1 LSRRIDR
8 AVDAAALFDHV
19 ADGGRCLDRVLFES
33 AATATRV
40 AERSLIMS
48 EAAARVTCRDRQVE
62 VRILSESGRPLV
74 DRFVAE
80 VDGGFPARVET
91 VGDTVVLTFDDQRP
105 RGEDL
110 ERLMAITPIDVV
122 RRIAGLVDGPA
133 IVPGIFGYDLVDH
146 YETLPP
152 PLSDPLDFPDFV
164 FWVPRRWV
172 EVHPLDESTIAS
184 VGSWDGAP
192 ATEAELDDLCQD
204 CERAV
209 ETSHAVRSVE
219 SAATPS
225 VDVDLDDVQFARCV
239 ESIGEHI
246 RAGDLFQA
254 VPSRT
259 FRTACDDAFGAYLEL
274 RRSNP
279 SPYMFFLT
287 TPDGTLFGASPE
299 TAVKVDAEMRR
310 VELGPLAGTRPRGR
324 TPSGA
329 IDPDLDNR
337 LEADL
342 RLSVKETAE
351 HMMLVDLARND
362 VARVSV
368 AGTRQVENLLSV
380 QRYSHVMHLGS
391 RVIGTLRPELDAL
404 HAYVAAMNMGTL
416 VGAPKLEATRVLR
429 ELEPTRRGP
438 YGGAVGYL
446 DTAGGLNTAITI
458 RAGFVRGGVAYVRAG
473 AGVVADSIP
482 VAEADETRHKAAAVL
497 EAIARGGRAG
507 SCRQSGFVCL

>member
-1 LSRRIDR
+1 
-8 AVDAAALFDHV
+8 
-19 ADGGRCLDRVLFES
+19 
-33 AATATRV
+33 V
-40 AERSLIMS
+40 AEL
-48 EAAARVTCRDRQVE
+48 EA
-62 VRILSESGRPLV
+62 
-74 DRFVAE
+74 
-80 VDGGFPARVET
+80 GFPARIET
-91 VGDTVVLTFDDQRP
+91 VGETVVLVFDDQQL

-110 ERLMAITPIDVV
+110 ERLMAITPIEVV
-122 RRIAGLVDGPA
+122 RRIVGLLDGPT

-172 EVHPLDESTIAS
+172 EIHPLEGSAIAS
-184 VGSWDGAP
+184 VGSWDGAL
-192 ATEAELDDLCQD
+192 ATEDELDDLCDD
-204 CERAV
+204 CERAD
-209 ETSHAVRSVE
+209 ETFGAVRSVE
-219 SAATPS
+219 GAAMPT
-225 VDVDLDDVQFARCV
+225 VEVDLDDARFERCV

-246 RAGDLFQA
+246 RAGDLFQG

-259 FRTACDDAFGAYLEL
+259 FTIACNDAFGAYLEL

-299 TAVKVDAEMRR
+299 TAVKVDAETRR

-324 TPSGA
+324 TSSDA
-329 IDPDLDNR
+329 IDRDLDNR

-362 VARVSV
+362 VARVSIP
-368 AGTRQVENLLSV
+368 GTRQVENLLSV

-391 RVIGTLRPELDAL
+391 RVTGTLRAELDAL
-404 HAYVAAMNMGTL
+404 HAYVAVMNMGTL

-458 RAGFVRGGVAYVRAG
+458 RSGFVRDSVAYVRAG

-482 VAEADETRHKAAAVL
+482 ADEADETRHKAAAVL
-497 EAIARGGRAG
+497 EAIARGGQEG
-507 SCRQSGFVCL
+507 S

>member
-1 LSRRIDR
+1 MPVGLAAGVSSRRIDR
-8 AVDAAALFDHV
+8 LVDAAALFDGV
-19 ADGGRCLDRVLFES
+19 SDGGRRSDRVLLES

-48 EAAARVTCRDRQVE
+48 EAAVRVTCRDWKVAIHPLSDCGRQ
-62 VRILSESGRPLV
+62 LV
-74 DRFVAE
+74 DQFVTE
-80 VDGGFPARVET
+80 LDEGFPARVEISE
-91 VGDTVVLTFDDQRP
+91 DAVVVAFSDERP

-110 ERLMAITPIDVV
+110 ERLLAITPIDVV
-122 RRIAGLVDGPA
+122 RRITTLLDRPA

-146 YETLPP
+146 YEKHPP

-164 FWVPRRWV
+164 FWIPRRWV
-172 EVHPLDESTIAS
+172 EIRPLEGSVIAS
-184 VGSWDGAP
+184 VGSWEGAP
-192 ATEAELDDLCQD
+192 ATDDELDDLCHD
-204 CERAV
+204 CERV
-209 ETSHAVRSVE
+209 GPSVPERSVM

-225 VDVDLDDVQFARCV
+225 IDVDLDDAEFARCV
-239 ESIGEHI
+239 KSIGEHI
-246 RAGDLFQA
+246 HAGDLFQA

-259 FRTACDDAFGAYLEL
+259 FAIACDDPFGAYLEL

-299 TAVKVDAEMRR
+299 TAIKVDGKTRR

-342 RLSVKETAE
+342 RLSVKETTE

-391 RVIGTLRPELDAL
+391 RVVGTLRPELDAL
-404 HAYVAAMNMGTL
+404 HAYVGAMNMGTL

-429 ELEPTRRGP
+429 ELEPTRRGL
-438 YGGAVGYL
+438 YGGAVGYV

-458 RAGFVRGGVAYVRAG
+458 RSGFVRDGVAYVRAG
-473 AGVVADSIP
+473 AGVVAGSIP
-482 VAEADETRHKAAAVL
+482 AAEADETRHKAAAVL
-497 EAIARGGRAG
+497 EAISRGGQG
-507 SCRQSGFVCL
+507 ET

>member
-1 LSRRIDR
+1 MPVDLATGVLNRQIDR
-8 AVDAAALFDHV
+8 VVDAAVLFERV
-19 ADGGRCLDRVLFES
+19 ADSGRCPDRVLFES

-48 EAAARVTCRDRQVE
+48 EAAVRVTCRDRRVE
-62 VRILSESGRPLV
+62 VRALSESGRPLL
-74 DRFVAE
+74 DRFVWE
-80 VDGGFPARVET
+80 LGEGFPVRLET
-91 VGDTVVLTFDDQRP
+91 SGDTVVLAFGDQRP
-105 RGEDL
+105 VGEDL
-110 ERLMAITPIDVV
+110 ERVTAITPIEVV
-122 RRIAGLVDGPA
+122 RRIARLLDGPA
-133 IVPGIFGYDLVDH
+133 IMPGIFAYDLVDH
-146 YETLPP
+146 YEHLPP
-152 PLSDPLDFPDFV
+152 PIADPLDFPDFV

-172 EVHPLDESTIAS
+172 EIHPLENSATAS
-184 VGSWDGAP
+184 VGSWGSAP
-192 ATEAELDDLCQD
+192 ATDAELDDLCRD
-204 CERAV
+204 CERV
-209 ETSHAVRSVE
+209 GDTTGITRSLGVA
-219 SAATPS
+219 SMLS
-225 VDVDLDDVQFARCV
+225 VDVDLDDAMFTRCV
-239 ESIGEHI
+239 ESVGEHI

-259 FRTACDDAFGAYLEL
+259 FVTACDDPFDAYLEL

-287 TPDGTLFGASPE
+287 TPDGILFGASPE
-299 TAVKVDAEMRR
+299 TAVKVDAKTRR

-324 TPSGA
+324 TVSGA

-362 VARVSV
+362 VARVSIP
-368 AGTRQVENLLSV
+368 GTRQVEELLSV

-391 RVIGTLRPELDAL
+391 RVSGTLRPELDAL

-416 VGAPKLEATRVLR
+416 VGAPKLEAARVLR

-458 RAGFVRGGVAYVRAG
+458 RSGFVRDGVAYVRAG

-482 VAEADETRHKAAAVL
+482 AAEADETRHKAAAVL
-497 EAIARGGRAG
+497 EAIARSGRG
-507 SCRQSGFVCL
+507 RP

>member
-1 LSRRIDR
+1 MPVDLATEVLNRRIDR
-8 AVDAAALFDHV
+8 VVDAAALFDHV
-19 ADGGRCLDRVLFES
+19 ADGGRCPDRVLFES

-48 EAAARVTCRDRQVE
+48 EAAVRVTCRDRRVE
-62 VRILSESGRPLV
+62 VRTLSESGRPLIE
-74 DRFVAE
+74 RFVSE
-80 VDGGFPARVET
+80 LGEGFPARVEPSENMA
-91 VGDTVVLTFDDQRP
+91 VLTFGDQRP
-105 RGEDL
+105 VGEDL
-110 ERLMAITPIDVV
+110 KRVMAITPIEVV
-122 RRIAGLVDGPA
+122 RRIARLLDGPA
-133 IVPGIFGYDLVDH
+133 IMPGIFGYDLVDH
-146 YETLPP
+146 YEHLPS
-152 PLSDPLDFPDFV
+152 PLADPLDFPDFV

-172 EVHPLDESTIAS
+172 EILPLENSAIAS
-184 VGSWDGAP
+184 IGGWDGAP
-192 ATEAELDDLCQD
+192 ATEAELDDLCRD
-204 CERAV
+204 CERVGDTTRTA
-209 ETSHAVRSVE
+209 RSLDVTTMS
-219 SAATPS
+219 SAE
-225 VDVDLDDVQFARCV
+225 VDLDDAAFTRCV
-239 ESIGEHI
+239 ESVGERI

-259 FRTACDDAFGAYLEL
+259 FVTACDDPFGAYLEL

-287 TPDGTLFGASPE
+287 TTDGTLFGASPE
-299 TAVKVDAEMRR
+299 TAVKVDAETRR

-324 TPSGA
+324 MVSGA

-362 VARVSV
+362 VARVSIP
-368 AGTRQVENLLSV
+368 GTRQVEELLSV

-391 RVIGTLRPELDAL
+391 RVTGTLRPELDAL

-416 VGAPKLEATRVLR
+416 VGAPKLEAARVLR

-458 RAGFVRGGVAYVRAG
+458 RSGFVRDGMAYVRAG

-482 VAEADETRHKAAAVL
+482 AAEADETRHKAAAVL
-497 EAIARGGRAG
+497 EAIVIGGCGRP
-507 SCRQSGFVCL
+507 

>member
-1 LSRRIDR
+1 MPVDLATGVLSRRISR
-8 AVDAAALFDHV
+8 AVDAAALFDRV
-19 ADGGRCLDRVLFES
+19 ADGGQRPDRVLFES
-33 AATATRV
+33 AATATRI

-48 EAAARVTCRDRQVE
+48 QAAVRMTCRNRRVE
-62 VRILSESGRPLV
+62 VSALADCGRPLV

-80 VDGGFPARVET
+80 LDDEFPARVET
-91 VGDTVVLTFDDQRP
+91 VGDSVVLAFDDQRP

-110 ERLMAITPIDVV
+110 ERLMAITPIEVV
-122 RRIAGLVDGPA
+122 RRITELLDGPT

-146 YETLPP
+146 YETLPT
-152 PLSDPLDFPDFV
+152 PLTDPLDFPDFV
-164 FWVPRRWV
+164 FWVPRGWV
-172 EVHPLDESTIAS
+172 EIRPLEDSAIAS
-184 VGSWDGAP
+184 IGSWDGAP
-192 ATEAELDDLCQD
+192 ATEEELDDLCDD
-204 CERAV
+204 CERAD
-209 ETSHAVRSVE
+209 ETSRAVRCVE
-219 SAATPS
+219 SAAMPS
-225 VDVDLDDVQFARCV
+225 VEVDLDDAQFARCV

-246 RAGDLFQA
+246 RAGDLFQG

-259 FRTACDDAFGAYLEL
+259 FMTACDDAFGAYLEL

-299 TAVKVDAEMRR
+299 TAVKVDAGTRR

-368 AGTRQVENLLSV
+368 PGTRQVEKLLSV

-391 RVIGTLRPELDAL
+391 RVTGTLRPELDAL

-429 ELEPTRRGP
+429 ELEPTRRGT

-458 RAGFVRGGVAYVRAG
+458 RSGFVQDGVAYVRAG

-482 VAEADETRHKAAAVL
+482 AAEADETRHKAAAVL
-497 EAIARGGRAG
+497 EAIARGGQG
-507 SCRQSGFVCL
+507 ES

>member
-1 LSRRIDR
+1 MPVDLAAGVSSRRLDR
-8 AVDAAALFDHV
+8 IVDAATLFERA
-19 ADGGRCLDRVLFES
+19 ADGGRRPDRVLFES

-48 EAAARVTCRDRQVE
+48 QAAVRMTCRDRQVE
-62 VRILSESGRPLV
+62 VRALAACGRPLV

-80 VDGGFPARVET
+80 LNDGFPAQIET
-91 VGDTVVLTFDDQRP
+91 GRDTVVLAFDDRRP
-105 RGEDL
+105 GGEDL
-110 ERLMAITPIDVV
+110 ERLTAITPIEVV
-122 RRIAGLVDGPA
+122 RRIAGLVDDPA
-133 IVPGIFGYDLVDH
+133 IIPGIFSYDLVDH

-172 EVHPLDESTIAS
+172 EIRPLEESATAS
-184 VGSWDGAP
+184 IGCWEGAP
-192 ATEAELDDLCQD
+192 ATEDELDDLCQD
-204 CERAV
+204 CARAG
-209 ETSHAVRSVE
+209 ETSHTARSVGD
-219 SAATPS
+219 AAKPP
-225 VDVDLDDVQFARCV
+225 VDVDLDDAEFVRRV

-246 RAGDLFQA
+246 HAGDLFQG

-259 FRTACDDAFGAYLEL
+259 FMTACDDAFGAYLEL

-279 SPYMFFLT
+279 SPCMFFLT
-287 TPDGTLFGASPE
+287 TVDGTLFGASPE
-299 TAVKVDAEMRR
+299 TAVKVDAGTRR

-324 TPSGA
+324 TASGA

-368 AGTRQVENLLSV
+368 PGTRLVENLLSV

-391 RVIGTLRPELDAL
+391 RVVGTLRPELDAL
-404 HAYVAAMNMGTL
+404 HAYVGAMNMGTL
-416 VGAPKLEATRVLR
+416 VGAPKLEAMRVLR

-458 RAGFVRGGVAYVRAG
+458 RAGFVRDGVAHIRAG

-497 EAIARGGRAG
+497 EAIARGGQGRP
-507 SCRQSGFVCL
+507 

>member
-1 LSRRIDR
+1 MSVDLTAGVSSRRLDQI
-8 AVDAAALFDHV
+8 VDAAALFERV
-19 ADGGRCLDRVLFES
+19 SDGGRNLDRVLFES
-33 AATATRV
+33 AATATRL

-48 EAAARVTCRDRQVE
+48 QAAVRVTCRNRDVE
-62 VRILSESGRPLV
+62 VRALADCGHPLV
-74 DRFVAE
+74 DRLVAGLE
-80 VDGGFPARVET
+80 AGFPARVGT
-91 VGDTVVLTFDDQRP
+91 VGDAVVLAFDGRRP
-105 RGEDL
+105 GGEDH
-110 ERLMAITPIDVV
+110 ERLTAITPIEVV
-122 RRIAGLVDGPA
+122 RRITRLLGGPA

-146 YETLPP
+146 YESLPP
-152 PLSDPLDFPDFV
+152 PISDPLDFPDFV

-172 EVHPLDESTIAS
+172 EIHPLEESAIAS
-184 VGSWDGAP
+184 IGSWEGALP
-192 ATEAELDDLCQD
+192 LEAELDDLCDD
-204 CERAV
+204 CKRAG
-209 ETSHAVRSVE
+209 ETSHTARSIG
-219 SAATPS
+219 STAKPP
-225 VDVDLDDVQFARCV
+225 VDVDLDDAEFAHRV

-246 RAGDLFQA
+246 HAGDLFQG

-259 FRTACDDAFGAYLEL
+259 FMTACDDAFGAYLEL

-299 TAVKVDAEMRR
+299 TAVKVDAETRR
-310 VELGPLAGTRPRGR
+310 VEVGPLAGTRPRGR
-324 TPSGA
+324 TPAGA

-391 RVIGTLRPELDAL
+391 RVTGTLRAELDSL
-404 HAYVAAMNMGTL
+404 HAYIAAMNMGTL
-416 VGAPKLEATRVLR
+416 VGAPKLEAMWVLR

-458 RAGFVRGGVAYVRAG
+458 RAGFVRDGVAYVRAG

-482 VAEADETRHKAAAVL
+482 AAEADETRHKAAAVL
-497 EAIARGGRAG
+497 EAIARGGQGRP
-507 SCRQSGFVCL
+507 